1 MEDLELE
8 ALRQKRLAEMQT
20 SQQQIEDQRRQVEA
34 QKQNILRQ
42 ILTPEARDRLA
53 NIRVA
58 NLELASSVEM
68 QLIHL
73 AQSGRIQ
80 GVIDDTMLKDI
91 LKNLAPARREITIER
106 R

>member
-8 ALRQKRLAEMQT
+8 ALRQKRLAEMQAG
-20 SQQQIEDQRRQVEA
+20 QQQMEDQRRQVEV

-42 ILTPEARDRLA
+42 ILTPDARDRLA
-53 NIRVA
+53 NIKVA
-58 NLELASSVEM
+58 NPELANSVEL
-68 QLIHL
+68 QLIRL

-80 GVIDDTMLKDI
+80 GVINDTMLKDI
-91 LKNLAPARREITIER
+91 LKNLAPVRREITIER

>member
-8 ALRQKRLAEMQT
+8 ALRQKRLAEMQAG
-20 SQQQIEDQRRQVEA
+20 QQQIEDQRRQVEA

-42 ILTPEARDRLA
+42 ILTPDARDRLA
-53 NIRVA
+53 NIKVA
-58 NLELASSVEM
+58 NPELANSVEL
-68 QLIHL
+68 QLIRL

-80 GVIDDTMLKDI
+80 GVINDTMLKDI
-91 LKNLAPARREITIER
+91 LKNLAPVRREITIER

>member
-8 ALRQKRLAEMQT
+8 ALRQKRLAEMQAG
-20 SQQQIEDQRRQVEA
+20 QQQMEDQRRQVEA

-42 ILTPEARDRLA
+42 ILTPDARDRLA
-53 NIRVA
+53 NIKVA
-58 NLELASSVEM
+58 NPELANSVEL
-68 QLIHL
+68 QLIRL

-80 GVIDDTMLKDI
+80 GVINDTMLKDI
-91 LKNLAPARREITIER
+91 LKNLAPVRREITIER